1 MKVFLTNNLSK
12 VTQKV
17 TAFKAKSNA
26 VSTDAL
32 KPLRCDVVELHCI
45 SAQKFPVRLELNDV
59 EKKFEGLLKELRL
72 IEANIKTQKQ
82 NLSSFYSYQ
91 DKSDYNELLTKRRSI
106 IAKLNRLSKKE
117 NVDYTH
123 VSCDIDFKKSYN
135 LYAPKIL
142 RAANEKEL
150 NDVNNLIL
158 SRYFSKPLKNILL
171 ELVNERARQL
181 NLI

>member
-1 MKVFLTNNLSK
+1 MKVLLSNNISK
-12 VTQKV
+12 VSKKI
-17 TAFKAKSNA
+17 ASFKAKSSV
-26 VSTDAL
+26 VSDSAL
-32 KPLRCDVVELHCI
+32 KPLANDTVELSCKA
-45 SAQKFPVRLELNDV
+45 SQKFPTRLELNEV
-59 EKKFEGLLKELRL
+59 ETKFEGLLKDLRL
-72 IEANIKTQKQ
+72 IEAHIKTQKQ

-91 DKSDYNELLTKRRSI
+91 DKSDYNELLTKRRNI

-117 NVDYTH
+117 NIDYTH